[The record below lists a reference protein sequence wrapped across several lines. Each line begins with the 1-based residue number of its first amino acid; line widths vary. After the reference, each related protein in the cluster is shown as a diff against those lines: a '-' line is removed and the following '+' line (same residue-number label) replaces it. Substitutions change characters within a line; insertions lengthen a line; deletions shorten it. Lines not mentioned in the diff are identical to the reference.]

1 MGRAFEFLLS
11 FGAYEGE
18 SELKS
23 GRRRVVVGALWIS
36 LPFIAFS
43 ATVNLSDG
51 ETLVALVV
59 VMQVIMHSGALVSLR
74 QWPHRIVLILGVAF
88 AYDVVGEVAVSY
100 LYGGLVLSGGT
111 AIWSLI
117 AVLAILLLF
126 SVRSAAVW
134 FGFFAAS
141 ILVTATMPSWVE
153 PTYALDGTDG
163 ALAVNLIGATTIAF
177 LVMGYFVKQRDRF
190 QKRSDDLLHNILPNA
205 IAARLKDDDTLI
217 ADDVADV
224 TVLFA
229 DIVEFTPLSATLSAS
244 ELIGLL
250 NAVFETLDGLVDELG
265 LEKIKTV
272 GDEYMVAG
280 GVPDPS
286 DDHAQSIATLALRIR
301 DALANTTFDGHSIEM
316 RIGVDSGPVV
326 AGVIGHRKFAYDL
339 WGETVNT
346 ASRMESTG
354 EAGRIQ
360 ITAATHSRIKDLF
373 SCEPR
378 YGVDVKGIG
387 TMDTFFLNARI

>member
-1 MGRAFEFLLS
+1 MVL
-11 FGAYEGE
+11 Y
-18 SELKS
+18 
-23 GRRRVVVGALWIS
+23 
-36 LPFIAFS
+36 
-43 ATVNLSDG
+43 
-51 ETLVALVV
+51 
-59 VMQVIMHSGALVSLR
+59 SLR
-74 QWPHRIVLILGVAF
+74 P
-88 AYDVVGEVAVSY
+88 
-100 LYGGLVLSGGT
+100 
-111 AIWSLI
+111 
-117 AVLAILLLF
+117 
-126 SVRSAAVW
+126 AAVW
-134 FGFFAAS
+134 FVFFAAS
-141 ILVTATMPSWVE
+141 ILVAASMSQWVD
-153 PTYALDGTDG
+153 PTYVLADVDGELAL
-163 ALAVNLIGATTIAF
+163 NIIGAMTITF
-177 LVMGYFVKQRDRF
+177 LVMGYFVKQRNRF
-190 QKRSDDLLHNILPNA
+190 QQRSDDLLHNILPNA
-205 IAARLKDDDTLI
+205 IVARLKDDDSLI
-217 ADDVADV
+217 ADDVTDV

-229 DIVEFTPLSATLSAS
+229 DIVEFTPLSAELSAS

-286 DDHAQSIATLALRIR
+286 EDHAESIATLALRIR

-316 RIGVDSGPVV
+316 RIGIDSGPVV

-378 YGVDVKGIG
+378 YGVDVKGMG
-387 TMDTFFLNARI
+387 PMDTYFLLDRL

>member
-1 MGRAFEFLLS
+1 MVL
-11 FGAYEGE
+11 Y
-18 SELKS
+18 
-23 GRRRVVVGALWIS
+23 
-36 LPFIAFS
+36 
-43 ATVNLSDG
+43 
-51 ETLVALVV
+51 
-59 VMQVIMHSGALVSLR
+59 SLR
-74 QWPHRIVLILGVAF
+74 P
-88 AYDVVGEVAVSY
+88 
-100 LYGGLVLSGGT
+100 
-111 AIWSLI
+111 
-117 AVLAILLLF
+117 
-126 SVRSAAVW
+126 AAVW
-134 FGFFAAS
+134 FVFFAAS
-141 ILVTATMPSWVE
+141 ILIAASMSQWVD
-153 PTYALDGTDG
+153 PTYVLTDLDRELAL
-163 ALAVNLIGATTIAF
+163 NIIGAMTFTF
-177 LVMGYFVKQRDRF
+177 LVMGYFVKQRNRF
-190 QKRSDDLLHNILPNA
+190 QQRSDDLLHNILPNA

-217 ADDVADV
+217 ADDVADA

-229 DIVEFTPLSATLSAS
+229 DIVEFTPLSAKLSAS

-316 RIGVDSGPVV
+316 RIGIDSGPVV